1 MRIFCPEK
9 KLEFNFAR
17 RVCLWHEE
25 QHWPNFDNDDALSL
39 VCERVFALGFARAE
53 ANKRRPARYGVTRC
67 AFVTSA
73 QLQALFCDFHMLH
86 SPKTSADA
94 HACSPLSG
102 MKRAIE
108 FAEEGYISL

>member
-1 MRIFCPEK
+1 VS
-9 KLEFNFAR
+9 
-17 RVCLWHEE
+17 VCLRW
-25 QHWPNFDNDDALSL
+25 ALRES
-39 VCERVFALGFARAE
+39 RAE

-86 SPKTSADA
+86 APETSADA
-94 HACSPLSG
+94 YTCSPLSA

-108 FAEEGYISL
+108 FAEEGWLVTYPSSLPR